1 MDSKPPLKDIVES
14 LLFMSGSPI
23 NMERLNTAVPEAA
36 PGEIRQALDDLV
48 ADYDARGGGFCL
60 RQVAG
65 GWQLRTRAQFAP
77 WIRRMHQSQPSK
89 LSQAALETLA
99 IIAYNQPVLRSYV
112 EHVRGVDSGGVM
124 KLLLDKGLIRVLG
137 RDDKPGRP
145 MLYATSKKFLEIF
158 DLKDL
163 SELPTLKEIQEITQ
177 AEETRNALANLA
189 QANAEFSPAD
199 EEDGVAIVF
208 GPDEKEKI
216 PGPAHDLMCNSPGPL
231 PNDLEDHSP
240 NAPQNDFGDLSLER
254 DYPGPEDR
262 GPQEQDEE

>member
-23 NMERLNTAVPEAA
+23 TIERLSIAVPDAV
-36 PGEIRQALDDLV
+36 PGEIRQTLNGLEAE
-48 ADYDARGGGFCL
+48 YEARGGGFCL

-65 GWQLRTRAQFAP
+65 GWQLRTRPQFAP
-77 WIRRMHQSQPSK
+77 WIRRMHQSQPSR

-177 AEETRNALANLA
+177 TGESRNALAALA
-189 QANAEFSPAD
+189 QAGPDAPPAD
-199 EEDGVAIVF
+199 DEKIVLDEYGAGKEYGVADECGDF
-208 GPDEKEKI
+208 EKPDT
-216 PGPAHDLMCNSPGPL
+216 PGNNSQ
-231 PNDLEDHSP
+231 
-240 NAPQNDFGDLSLER
+240 NALQSDMKDLSLESE
-254 DYPGPEDR
+254 YPGPEER
-262 GPQEQDEE
+262 EEREEPEE

>member
-14 LLFMSGSPI
+14 LLFVSGSPI
-23 NMERLNTAVPEAA
+23 TLERLNNAVPEASIN
-36 PGEIRQALDDLV
+36 EIRQALDDLA
-48 ADYDARGGGFCL
+48 ADYEARYGGFCL

-65 GWQLRTRAQFAP
+65 GWQMRSRPEFAP
-77 WIRRMHQSQPSK
+77 WIRKMHQSQPSK
-89 LSQAALETLA
+89 LSQAALEALA

-145 MLYATSKKFLEIF
+145 MLYATSKKFLELF

-177 AEETRNALANLA
+177 AEESRKALTGLA
-189 QANAEFSPAD
+189 QAD
-199 EEDGVAIVF
+199 EDDSSFDDEKDSEIVF
-208 GPDEKEKI
+208 GPDEENNI
-216 PGPAHDLMCNSPGPL
+216 PSSSHLLTGNSFDTL
-231 PNDLEDHSP
+231 
-240 NAPQNDFGDLSLER
+240 QNDFGDLSLEKE
-254 DYPGPEDR
+254 YPGPEDR
-262 GPQEQDEE
+262 SSQEQEEE

>member
-14 LLFMSGSPI
+14 LLFVSGSPI
-23 NMERLNTAVPEAA
+23 TIERLNNAVPEAA

-48 ADYDARGGGFCL
+48 ADYEARCGGFCL

-65 GWQLRTRAQFAP
+65 GWQLRTRPEFAP

-145 MLYATSKKFLEIF
+145 MLYATSKRFLEIF

-189 QANAEFSPAD
+189 QAGGEDSFVDDKGDSAIFLGPD
-199 EEDGVAIVF
+199 EEDDI
-208 GPDEKEKI
+208 PDST
-216 PGPAHDLMCNSPGPL
+216 HDIMGNSLGPL
-231 PNDLEDHSP
+231 PNDLGPPSP
-240 NAPQNDFGDLSLER
+240 DTPQNDFGDLSLER
-254 DYPGPEDR
+254 EYPGPEDR
-262 GPQEQDEE
+262 CPQEQDEE